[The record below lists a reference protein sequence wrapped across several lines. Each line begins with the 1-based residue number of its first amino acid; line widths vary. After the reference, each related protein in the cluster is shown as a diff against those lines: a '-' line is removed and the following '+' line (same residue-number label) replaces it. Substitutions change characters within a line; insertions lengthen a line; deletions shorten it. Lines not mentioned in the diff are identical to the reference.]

1 MYPLFVCTFFFLL
14 ENGHEAQ
21 AGQFMGRYKGQYQ
34 QRYAADLAEL
44 AAISRWEQR
53 NGSELAKDYLPNRFR
68 V

>member
-21 AGQFMGRYKGQYQ
+21 AGQFMGRYKGQRQ
-34 QRYAADLAEL
+34 QRYVADMAEL